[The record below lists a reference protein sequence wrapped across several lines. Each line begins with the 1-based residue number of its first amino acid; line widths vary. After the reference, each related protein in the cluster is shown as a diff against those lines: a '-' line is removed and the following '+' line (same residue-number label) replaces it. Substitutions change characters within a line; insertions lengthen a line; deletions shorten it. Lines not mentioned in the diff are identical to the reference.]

1 MPFPWDED
9 TPQVRDRIM
18 DNLTGLLPDVIA
30 SGRRRD
36 EPTVDLVTDWHR
48 RMLDG
53 VPLRSRRLPAD
64 SEGAAHTVAGSRGTG

>member
-9 TPQVRDRIM
+9 TPQVRNRIM
-18 DNLTGLLPDVIA
+18 DNLAGLLPDVIA

-53 VPLRSRRLPAD
+53 VPLAEPEVSAD